1 MKNILNKLSLLMV
14 AMTLVFAG
22 CEDDFGPEHDRGNNG
37 EGGGGGATTGT
48 INGHDYVDLGL
59 PSGLKW
65 ATCNVGANTPE
76 EYGNYYAWGETTTK
90 SSYTDDN
97 SLTYGRN
104 MGDISGNVNYDAATA
119 NWGNSWRMP
128 TKAEMEELRDNC
140 TWTWITQGNVNGMKV
155 TGPNGNSIF
164 LPAAGIIEGTSYYD
178 IGEFPCY
185 WGSTPY
191 EGNNDYAYVLCYEND
206 CYVSRISRVAGF
218 PVRPVSGTINYGTE
232 ELPTVTTNSV
242 ISITNSAQCGGN
254 VTSDGGATVTQRG
267 VCWSTYQNPTI
278 YDYTTYDGE
287 GTGVF
292 TSYITN
298 LLPGTTYY
306 VRAYATNSEGTAY
319 GNQISFTTQ
328 SSGTN
333 PGITVNFGGNSWTA
347 TNFLGYYYNSYGAI
361 GFDAYEVSGSFPV
374 VMGAFDASGTGTYS
388 DAIGSDL
395 GYSNGIILYLEYWE
409 TKSWTINNANYGDW
423 WAKNA
428 TINITELDLTAMSVS
443 MNINA
448 TMFEFGDIVVWNE
461 EGTSG
466 TITPELLPN
475 ATTRS
480 MSVSVTDLWLSNADK
495 SVFGKRNLNAKEIVK
510 GERVYK
516 R

>member
-1 MKNILNKLSLLMV
+1 MV
-14 AMTLVFAG
+14 AMTLAFAG
-22 CEDDFGPEHDRGNNG
+22 CEDDFGPEHDRGNDG
-37 EGGGGGATTGT
+37 EGGGGSTNV
-48 INGHDYVDLGL
+48 INGHEYVDLGL

-90 SSYTDDN
+90 SSYTNDN

-155 TGPNGNSIF
+155 TGPNGKSIF

-178 IGEFPCY
+178 IGEFPCC

-206 CYVSRISRVAGF
+206 CYVSRISRDAGF

-242 ISITNSAQCGGN
+242 TSITKNSAVCGGN

-267 VCWSTYQNPTI
+267 VCWSTSSNPTV
-278 YDYTTYDGE
+278 YDNKTIDGNGE
-287 GTGVF
+287 GSF
-292 TSYITN
+292 SSNITE
-298 LLPGTTYY
+298 LEAGTTYY

-319 GNQISFTTQ
+319 GIQKTFTTTTGSGGGGATTGTINGHDWVDLGLPSGLKWATCNVGATSPEGYGNYYAWGETSTKTSYDGSNSVTYRQQISDFSGNATYDAARANWGSSWRMPTKAEMEELINECTWTWTTQ
-328 SSGTN
+328 NGVNGYKVTGQNGKSIFLPAAGCCYGSSRYFVGEDGVYWSSTPDPGESYTN
-333 PGITVNFGGNSWTA
+333 YA
-347 TNFLGYYYNSYGAI
+347 YGL
-361 GFDAYEVSGSFPV
+361 FFYSGSPCVDWDTRYRGYPLRPV
-374 VMGAFDASGTGTYS
+374 S
-388 DAIGSDL
+388 D
-395 GYSNGIILYLEYWE
+395 
-409 TKSWTINNANYGDW
+409 
-423 WAKNA
+423 
-428 TINITELDLTAMSVS
+428 
-443 MNINA
+443 
-448 TMFEFGDIVVWNE
+448 
-461 EGTSG
+461 
-466 TITPELLPN
+466 
-475 ATTRS
+475 
-480 MSVSVTDLWLSNADK
+480 
-495 SVFGKRNLNAKEIVK
+495 
-510 GERVYK
+510 
-516 R
+516 